1 MTNLIRIETDESN
14 FHFSGEAINKLGAS
28 EYTLVNIVVDMSG
41 SVSAYR
47 SELTECIKTIVS
59 SCKYSQRAENLMIRL
74 TTFNN
79 GIYEEHGF
87 SLLNSLDVNSYQNTI
102 NPTGATALYDATAN
116 GIEAI
121 KKYGAE
127 LYDQDFDV
135 NGIVFIVTD
144 GDDNN
149 SSANE
154 NDIKNLIAKVTQEE
168 KLESLRTILIGVNT
182 QYGDLQR
189 KLEGYKKNALLDQYV
204 DIRDADKNN
213 LAKLANFISKSI
225 SAQSLALGTGGP
237 SVALIF

>member
-1 MTNLIRIETDESN
+1 MNNLIRIDTDESN
-14 FHFSGEAINKLGAS
+14 FHFSGESIDNLGAS

-41 SVSAYR
+41 SVTRFSN
-47 SELTECIKTIVS
+47 ELTECIKTIVS

-74 TTFNN
+74 NTFNYN
-79 GIYEEHGF
+79 VYEEHGF
-87 SLLNSLDVNSYQNTI
+87 TLLNSIDIDAYKNVI

-116 GIEAI
+116 ALESV

-135 NGIVFIVTD
+135 NGILFIVTD
-144 GDDNN
+144 GDDNH
-149 SSANE
+149 SSARQI
-154 NDIKNLIAKVTQEE
+154 DIKNLIEKVGAEE

-182 QYGDLQR
+182 SVDNLR
-189 KLEGYKKNALLDQYV
+189 VKLEDYKKSSNLDQYV
-204 DIRDADKNN
+204 DIENADKNS

-237 SVALIF
+237 SQALVF

>member
-14 FHFSGEAINKLGAS
+14 FHFSGESIEKLGAS

-41 SVSAYR
+41 SVSTFKN
-47 SELTECIKTIVS
+47 ELTECIKTIVQ
-59 SCKYSQRAENLMIRL
+59 SCKLSQRAENLMIRL

-79 GIYEEHGF
+79 NIYEEHGF

-102 NPTGATALYDATAN
+102 NPTGGTALFDATIN

-127 LYDQDFDV
+127 LYNQDFDV
-135 NGIVFIVTD
+135 NGIVFIITD

-149 SSANE
+149 SSSNE
-154 NDIKNLIAKVTQEE
+154 NDIKNIVSKVTQEE

-182 QYGDLQR
+182 QSSNLKI
-189 KLEGYKKNALLDQYV
+189 KLENYKNNAKLDQYV
-204 DIRDADKNN
+204 DINDADKNS

-237 SVALIF
+237 SMALSF